1 MKSAELDW
9 LILYYVHADEN
20 LESPLLDDVREL
32 GDVADKD
39 ANAVAY
45 ILVDRAPGRE
55 FLAAC

>member
-32 GDVADKD
+32 VDVANKD

-45 ILVDRAPGRE
+45 ILVDRAPG
-55 FLAAC
+55 